1 MKFTISSERGPAYT
15 LVPNSFLSTYM
26 PSANGNFVK
35 IYLYLLMLCQNPDA
49 LQDRSISGLA
59 DEMECTENDILR
71 ALRYWK
77 KQGLLMWTGTEDEIR
92 DICLLSTDDFAA
104 TAEPAAAIRRSAER
118 TFSTDPA
125 FSKSASGQPA
135 PAPLDRTDSMRA
147 GLGSDSSGSGSLGSG
162 ASDSNDSGLAG
173 TNSGDLGAGSSG
185 SGSYDSVR
193 PDAAQGG
200 AETGSAV
207 SMPAASAD
215 ISEKPAK
222 ALPKENP
229 DVHIPA
235 KQNYTA
241 LQAEA
246 LCNDVEIGRAL
257 EEIEQ
262 LLGEPLSPA
271 HLQTILYFMCDIG
284 FSADLLITLYKTA
297 IQKGKKQPRYI
308 EAIGISWAKQGIQ
321 TPEEAKQESAS
332 FSGRYAMVTRTL
344 GITEA
349 LAPVNREIIDDWD
362 QYQFTDDMIEEACRR
377 GALQTGGGVQALRY
391 ISGILKKWNKNGV
404 RTAEDL
410 KKSDTAFQQKKKEK
424 ESKGGAK
431 KQTAP
436 KNQFQNFPQ
445 RSYSDKDV
453 DSLEKRLLQN
463 HKQDPK

>member
-1 MKFTISSERGPAYT
+1 MKFTISSERRPAYT
-15 LVPNSFLSTYM
+15 LVPNSFLLTYM

-104 TAEPAAAIRRSAER
+104 AIEPGS
-118 TFSTDPA
+118 DN
-125 FSKSASGQPA
+125 SASGTSGPA
-135 PAPLDRTDSMRA
+135 EANPREPESGIST
-147 GLGSDSSGSGSLGSG
+147 SGSI
-162 ASDSNDSGLAG
+162 
-173 TNSGDLGAGSSG
+173 
-185 SGSYDSVR
+185 
-193 PDAAQGG
+193 
-200 AETGSAV
+200 GSA
-207 SMPAASAD
+207 SSNSAFQDENKTTSATPMHTAESTD

-222 ALPKENP
+222 EPPKEDP
-229 DVHIPA
+229 DVHIPT

-391 ISGILKKWNKNGV
+391 ISGILKKWNKDGV

-424 ESKGGAK
+424 ESKGGTK
-431 KQTAP
+431 KQQA
-436 KNQFQNFPQ
+436 
-445 RSYSDKDV
+445 
-453 DSLEKRLLQN
+453 
-463 HKQDPK
+463 

>member
-1 MKFTISSERGPAYT
+1 MKFTISSERRPAYT

-77 KQGLLMWTGTEDEIR
+77 KLGLLMWTGTEDEIR

-104 TAEPAAAIRRSAER
+104 AAEP
-118 TFSTDPA
+118 
-125 FSKSASGQPA
+125 G
-135 PAPLDRTDSMRA
+135 
-147 GLGSDSSGSGSLGSG
+147 SGSGFG
-162 ASDSNDSGLAG
+162 ASGLAG
-173 TNSGDLGAGSSG
+173 TNSGAPGTGGFGLDDSGLTGTNSGSPRSGGSASGSSG
-185 SGSYDSVR
+185 LAGANSDGSGDGTST
-193 PDAAQGG
+193 AQGG
-200 AETGSAV
+200 NRTGSAAP
-207 SMPAASAD
+207 MPAASAD
-215 ISEKPAK
+215 ISEKTAK
-222 ALPKENP
+222 ALPKEDP

-321 TPEEAKQESAS
+321 TPEEAKQEAAS

-391 ISGILKKWNKNGV
+391 ISGILKKWNKDGV

-410 KKSDTAFQQKKKEK
+410 KKSDTAFQQKKKGK